1 MAVLFYFHRVCCP
14 CKGINFHWPRS
25 ISFHGTVNSLQDS
38 LIISWKNIFYT
49 LFMSCLWTVSQH
61 GAHILLILLFRCVK
75 CSEKMTCANCTTSS
89 ALFEEEW
96 KTRNKYSFGVKSSR
110 SGQSFFCMV
119 NQNPLYSHRRSYANT
134 MVWGSGRFKLVVDL
148 PGCLNTPEVLS
159 DGLNNMPSTCL
170 DNWLMR

>member
-25 ISFHGTVNSLQDS
+25 TSFHGTVNSLQDS

-110 SGQSFFCMV
+110 SGQSFLHGQPKPSLFTQTELCQHNGLRKWPFQISCWFARV
-119 NQNPLYSHRRSYANT
+119 FEYSRGVEWRSKQHAQHLF
-134 MVWGSGRFKLVVDL
+134 G
-148 PGCLNTPEVLS
+148 
-159 DGLNNMPSTCL
+159 
-170 DNWLMR
+170 